1 MGSKKARNKSAAS
14 RSSATPTSGRGFRP
28 GLLTLPVLAAV
39 VAAFLLLTMGRTEQV
54 QSQEPQPVRPE
65 PLASQGAS
73 APVSQSPASADAP
86 LEAVPP
92 VEAVP
97 PARATPSQAAA
108 ALPSPVAQPSL
119 PPLPPLPP
127 GLALAGPA
135 QVVSAVY
142 EFAARHPEVLRYVPC
157 FCGCEQDGHRANE
170 DCFVASRDSE
180 GRVTAW
186 DRHGLT

>member
-1 MGSKKARNKSAAS
+1 MGSKKARHKSAAS
-14 RSSATPTSGRGFRP
+14 GSSATPPSGRGFRA

-54 QSQEPQPVRPE
+54 QSQEPQP
-65 PLASQGAS
+65 ASQAAS

-86 LEAVPP
+86 

-97 PARATPSQAAA
+97 PARATPSQAEA
-108 ALPSPVAQPSL
+108 ALPSPVAQSSL
-119 PPLPPLPP
+119 PPLPQLPP
-127 GLALAGPA
+127 GMALAAPA
-135 QVVSAVY
+135 QVVRALY
-142 EFAARHPEVLRYVPC
+142 EFAALHPEVLRYVPC

-170 DCFVASRDSE
+170 DCFVASRDSA
-180 GRVTAW
+180 GRVTGW

>member
-14 RSSATPTSGRGFRP
+14 RSSAAPTSGRGFRA

-39 VAAFLLLTMGRTEQV
+39 VAALLLLTMGRTEQV
-54 QSQEPQPVRPE
+54 QSQEPQP
-65 PLASQGAS
+65 ASQGAS
-73 APVSQSPASADAP
+73 APVSQSPASPDAP
-86 LEAVPP
+86 L
-92 VEAVP
+92 EAVP

-108 ALPSPVAQPSL
+108 SLPSPVAQPSL
-119 PPLPPLPP
+119 PPLPL
-127 GLALAGPA
+127 GGTLAGPV
-135 QVVSAVY
+135 QVVRAVY